1 MLLAPFVL
9 HAQFVIGGR
18 ADDVAGVVCL
28 RHVVRMSGVMQ
39 RMGDVGPV
47 RIPFMERHRHFC
59 TLYQREVNTVGVAA
73 IGFGKAYWHT
83 FVALL
88 FIITIRIKLN
98 PIKPALIQMSIFIIL
113 FRA

>member
-1 MLLAPFVL
+1 
-9 HAQFVIGGR
+9 
-18 ADDVAGVVCL
+18 
-28 RHVVRMSGVMQ
+28 
-39 RMGDVGPV
+39 
-47 RIPFMERHRHFC
+47 MERHRHFC

-113 FRA
+113 FGLETRAISVPLITGRGFSGGLQQRVSL